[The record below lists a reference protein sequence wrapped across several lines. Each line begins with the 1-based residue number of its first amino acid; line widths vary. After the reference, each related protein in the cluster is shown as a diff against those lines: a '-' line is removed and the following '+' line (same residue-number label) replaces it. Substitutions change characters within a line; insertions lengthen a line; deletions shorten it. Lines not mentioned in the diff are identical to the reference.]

1 MQGELKGRG
10 ILVIDDNDGLC
21 QIVRLILEESGARIY
36 TAQSGREGLRC
47 FFEHKPELV
56 ILDIMLPDISGW
68 EVCKQIRLLADTP
81 ILMLTTLDEDDA
93 VVRGLNLGADDFLSK
108 PFNMDVLVARS
119 RALLRRLSS
128 TSPPEPSFA
137 YSDDYLTVDL
147 QRHRVF
153 IRGEPVN
160 LTATEFQLLSYLVR
174 NAGRVLTYG
183 QILERVWG
191 PEYRDSP
198 DYVHV
203 YLSHLRRKLEEDP
216 RHPRYLLTEHG
227 VGYRFEKAFVY
238 A

>member
-1 MQGELKGRG
+1 MTSKG

-21 QIVRLILEESGARIY
+21 EVVRLVLEDTGAEIY
-36 TAQSGREGLRC
+36 TAQSGRDGLRR
-47 FFEHKPELV
+47 FFEERPDLV

-81 ILMLTTLDEDDA
+81 ILLLTTLDEDEA
-93 VVRGLNLGADDFLSK
+93 VVRGLDLGADDFLSK

-119 RALLRRLSS
+119 RALLRRASS
-128 TSPPEPSFA
+128 TPEPKQSFT
-137 YSDDYLTVDL
+137 YSDEYLTVDL
-147 QRHRVF
+147 QKHRVLV
-153 IRGEPVN
+153 RGEPVK
-160 LTATEFQLLSYLVR
+160 LTATEFELLSYLVR
-174 NAGRVLTYG
+174 NAGRVLTYA

-191 PEYRDSP
+191 PEYCDSP

-216 RHPRYLLTEHG
+216 RQPRYLVTEHG
-227 VGYRFEKAFVY
+227 VGYRFERALAF